1 MKGEVCGSLRGKK
14 TAEENS
20 FPTAANRKERKKRK
34 KKAGK
39 GIVRAG
45 GWRRDE

>member
-20 FPTAANRKERKKRK
+20 FPTAANRKERKK
-34 KKAGK
+34 KAGK